1 MKILK
6 AKQLHPKKQILK
18 ISDLSYIKYY
28 ENNNMVL
35 EDLYNSKELLNPIE
49 IEKRQISKTP
59 RYGANG
65 SLYIEKE
72 LVVLKG
78 SQRVTTAKKAK
89 KPKKPKKRPS
99 IIWLIKKHEQN
110 ASRT

>member
-6 AKQLHPKKQILK
+6 AKTSHPKKQTLA
-18 ISDLSYIKYY
+18 ISDLNYIKYY

-35 EDLYNSKELLNPIE
+35 EDLYNSNELLNPIE
-49 IEKRQISKTP
+49 VEKRTKSETP

-72 LVVLKG
+72 LVVLRG
-78 SQRVTTAKKAK
+78 SQRVTTAKKMGYTHIEG
-89 KPKKPKKRPS
+89 
-99 IIWLIKKHEQN
+99 IIINE
-110 ASRT
+110 

>member
-1 MKILK
+1 MKLLK
-6 AKQLHPKKQILK
+6 AKTLHPKKQTIA

-28 ENNNMVL
+28 ESNDMIL
-35 EDLYNSKELLNPIE
+35 EDLFKTKELINPIE

-78 SQRVTTAKKAK
+78 SQRVTTAKKLGYTHIEG
-89 KPKKPKKRPS
+89 
-99 IIWLIKKHEQN
+99 IIINE
-110 ASRT
+110 

>member
-1 MKILK
+1 MKLLK
-6 AKQLHPKKQILK
+6 AKTLHPKKQTIA

-28 ENNNMVL
+28 ESNDMIL
-35 EDLYNSKELLNPIE
+35 EDLFKTKELINPIE
-49 IEKRQISKTP
+49 IEKRQISKTT

-78 SQRVTTAKKAK
+78 SQRVTTAKKLGYTHIEG
-89 KPKKPKKRPS
+89 
-99 IIWLIKKHEQN
+99 IIINE
-110 ASRT
+110 

>member
-6 AKQLHPKKQILK
+6 AKQSHPKKQIIK

-78 SQRVTTAKKAK
+78 SQRVTTAKKMGYTHIEG
-89 KPKKPKKRPS
+89 
-99 IIWLIKKHEQN
+99 IIVNE
-110 ASRT
+110 